1 MTLWITRTCG
11 GCNRNFELPSYVVGP
26 ESARCPHCN
35 PGRRPAAQ
43 PPSKRP
49 RLTKKRLTDLG
60 LALSM
65 DEVLYEKFRRL
76 NEDLDRRER
85 SFERTR
91 RVFEVLLHDGKIM
104 RQLQIQTIQRTVGG
118 TRLIVR

>member
-1 MTLWITRTCG
+1 MTQV
-11 GCNRNFELPSYVVGP
+11 LPDR
-26 ESARCPHCN
+26 A
-35 PGRRPAAQ
+35 
-43 PPSKRP
+43 KKP
-49 RLTKKRLTDLG
+49 RLTKKRLTELD

-65 DEVLYEKFRRL
+65 DEVLHEKFRRL

-91 RVFEVLLHDGKIM
+91 RVFEVLLQDGKIM